1 MATVLIVED
10 EEHLRATLAYN
21 LRKAGYEVQSAA
33 SGPEALARFD
43 AAPPDLVLL
52 DVMLPGYDGFEVCRR
67 LRQVSGV
74 PILMLTAR
82 TDEIDTV
89 VGLELGADDY
99 IAKPFRMR
107 ELLARVGAALRRPPL
122 VPGQH
127 ADMLQAPQLIAGD
140 LVLDASTYTVR
151 RGERVLTLKP
161 RAFALLHFFMQHPSQ
176 VFSREQLLAQ
186 LWGDPFIGDARTV
199 DVHVRWIREQIED
212 DPSQPQRLRT
222 IRTVGYQF
230 IG

>member
-21 LRKAGYEVQSAA
+21 LRKAGYDVQSAG
-33 SGPEALARFD
+33 SGPEALARFG
-43 AAPPDLVLL
+43 AAQPDLVLL

-67 LRQVSGV
+67 LRQLSGV

-82 TDEIDTV
+82 TDEVDTV

-122 VPGQH
+122 AQGQRADLPH
-127 ADMLQAPQLIAGD
+127 ASPVIAGD
-140 LVLDASTYTVR
+140 LVLDAGTYTAR
-151 RGERVLTLKP
+151 RGARVLTLKP
-161 RAFALLHFFMQHPSQ
+161 RAFALLHFFMRHPGQ

-186 LWGDPFIGDARTV
+186 LWDDPFIGDARTV

-222 IRTVGYQF
+222 IRNVGYQF
-230 IG
+230 MG